1 MISSPCPAREPIAI
15 WFAMVPVGV
24 QMAASLP
31 NRAATLSCSWLMVGS
46 SPKTS
51 SPTSA
56 SCMALRMPGPGRV
69 TVSLR
74 RSMRSMRPHMLNGA
88 RMARESKEA
97 RSRRFR
103 EIVRRLEKAMPEA
116 KIALEY
122 QDELQLLVSVMLSAQ
137 CTDAV
142 VNTVTPALFAR
153 YRTAADYARSTPSRL
168 GEQIRR
174 VGLWRAKSKALH
186 AAMTTIAQEFGGK
199 LPRTREELCQLPG
212 VGWKTAGVVVN
223 HAFGTPALPVDTHV
237 GRVARRLGLSRQE
250 DPRKVEDELASL
262 LPEKLWGRAHQLL
275 IWHGRRTCESRRP
288 HCSRCVVLQLCPRRG
303 VTESD

>member
-1 MISSPCPAREPIAI
+1 
-15 WFAMVPVGV
+15 
-24 QMAASLP
+24 
-31 NRAATLSCSWLMVGS
+31 
-46 SPKTS
+46 
-51 SPTSA
+51 
-56 SCMALRMPGPGRV
+56 
-69 TVSLR
+69 
-74 RSMRSMRPHMLNGA
+74 MLNGA

-153 YRTAADYARSTPSRL
+153 YHTAADYARSTPSRL

-250 DPRKVEDELASL
+250 DPRKVEDELAAL

>member
-1 MISSPCPAREPIAI
+1 
-15 WFAMVPVGV
+15 
-24 QMAASLP
+24 
-31 NRAATLSCSWLMVGS
+31 
-46 SPKTS
+46 
-51 SPTSA
+51 
-56 SCMALRMPGPGRV
+56 
-69 TVSLR
+69 
-74 RSMRSMRPHMLNGA
+74 
-88 RMARESKEA
+88 MARESKDA
-97 RSRRFR
+97 RSGRFR

-137 CTDAV
+137 STDAV

-174 VGLWRAKSKALH
+174 VGLWRAKAKAIH
-186 AAMTTIAQEFGGK
+186 AAMTTIAQDLGGK

-237 GRVARRLGLSRQE
+237 GRVARRLGLTRQE
-250 DPRKVEDELASL
+250 DPRKVEEELSSL
-262 LPEKLWGRAHQLL
+262 LPEKIWGRAHQLL

-288 HCSRCVVLQLCPRRG
+288 HCSRCVVRQLCPRRG